1 MSYKIFDMKFSRV
14 YNALLEKAYRKN
26 RSKEEVNQIT
36 SEFTGYSILE
46 IEEWMQSEKTYG
58 DFFRNMPK
66 LNSEVILSGKICGII
81 IEDIQEPIMKKIRY
95 LDKLIDDLV
104 KGKKVNG

>member
-1 MSYKIFDMKFSRV
+1 MKFSRV

-46 IEEWMQSEKTYG
+46 IEE
-58 DFFRNMPK
+58 
-66 LNSEVILSGKICGII
+66 
-81 IEDIQEPIMKKIRY
+81 
-95 LDKLIDDLV
+95 
-104 KGKKVNG
+104 